1 MLYCLEFDKECDE
14 VTDEECD
21 DYCDNC
27 MFCIVDNKIGISSEE
42 SEEIK

>member
-21 DYCDNC
+21 DYCDSC
-27 MFCIVDNKIGISSEE
+27 MFCIVDNEK
-42 SEEIK
+42 